1 MPIPIKCFTCGN
13 VLANKYEP
21 YKERIREYKIKNNES
36 TDRIVYLTRANTTKS
51 IEGRT
56 LDELQLKKMC
66 CRTIMLTHV
75 DIN

>member
-13 VLANKYEP
+13 VLANKYES

>member
-13 VLANKYEP
+13 VLANKYES

-36 TDRIVYLTRANTTKS
+36 TDRIVYLTRANSTKS

>member
-13 VLANKYEP
+13 VLANKYEA
-21 YKERIREYKIKNNES
+21 YKEKVREEKIKNKES
-36 TDRIVYLTRANTTKS
+36 TDRIVYLTHANTTKS

-56 LDELQLKKMC
+56 LDELQFKKMC

>member
-1 MPIPIKCFTCGN
+1 MPIPIKCFSCGN
-13 VLANKYEP
+13 VLADKYES
-21 YKERIREYKIKNNES
+21 YKEKVREEKMKNNES
-36 TDRIVYLTRANTTKS
+36 TDRIVYLTHANSTKS

-56 LDELQLKKMC
+56 LDDLQLKKMC